1 MYAETVGSVRYA
13 FPDLRTPL
21 AKASPPRSGDA
32 LAGLAAGSA
41 EERVAAQMSLADLPL
56 SVLLGEAVVPYERD
70 EVTRLIVDTHDAAAF
85 APVAHL
91 TVGASASGSSRTRPR
106 RSRSPRSRRGSHP
119 RWPRQSP
126 RSCGCRIS
134 WSWPGSAGS

>member
-91 TVGASASGSSRTRPR
+91 TVGGFREWLLSHEATSAALTARAGR
-106 RSRSPRSRRGSHP
+106 SHP